1 MALTAL
7 VLPLQVQLL
16 AAWQELCQSDLP
28 LDRQLSGLY
37 DALLGAWHTQIQWAT
52 QVTACLASGGS
63 KACGGEGT
71 GAALGAVCQGQSS
84 ASAPSP
90 FAALAAGVKGS
101 VSRPKPVKPLGLSSK
116 SYRHSY
122 LYLKWNLM

>member
-1 MALTAL
+1 M
-7 VLPLQVQLL
+7 QLL

-37 DALLGAWHTQIQWAT
+37 DALLGAWHTQIQWAA
-52 QVTACLASGGS
+52 QVTAGLASGES
-63 KACGGEGT
+63 KACGDEGT

-84 ASAPSP
+84 ASGPSP
-90 FAALAAGVKGS
+90 FAALAKGLKDQL
-101 VSRPKPVKPLGLSSK
+101 PKAVKPLGLSSK
-116 SYRHSY
+116 SYRHSH